1 MRVYIINTPLKGI
14 GKFLNDV
21 GMLLNITAFGAVG
34 GVGNVAGFHAAGSH
48 HIAGPFLFQCS
59 GGRFKF
65 NGEIPLAAGKRGCCG
80 AEVDTLIDIH
90 ICFRIQTLLLQDI
103 FENHFRHSAFAAAKN
118 IFPFQIT
125 PFKVRHFLPGHH
137 KIPGPLGSL
146 REVDH
151 RIIGAFQIGVHG
163 RLRAHKADLGIPGN
177 DGGHHLVGAVAVHQI
192 QLDSLLLK
200 ISFLNG
206 HILGRVEDGMSH
218 LIEGHLHG
226 FLLLAVAGGS
236 LRFPGIRLLLQRFG
250 GFRLLA
256 AVFSASRK
264 SGAGQCGHQPESNPF
279 LFHKAPP
286 VSCRP
291 DNRGG
296 SCDSFRIR
304 VCRRAGYVR
313 PRETEQNRRG
323 LRACTGRAKG
333 KDQTATGFSR
343 KPGNPLA
350 GLEPFVHNKAYG
362 HRKRAP

>member
-1 MRVYIINTPLKGI
+1 MRVYIINTPLKGV
-14 GKFLNDV
+14 GKFLNDI
-21 GMLLNITAFGAVG
+21 GMLFNITAFGAVG

-48 HIAGPFLFQCS
+48 HIAGPFLFQRS

-65 NGEIPLAAGKRGCCG
+65 YGEISLAAGKRGCCG

-137 KIPGPLGSL
+137 KISGPLGSL
-146 REVDH
+146 REIDH

-256 AVFSASRK
+256 AIFSASRK

-313 PRETEQNRRG
+313 PRETEQNRPGPAGMYREG
-323 LRACTGRAKG
+323 KG
-333 KDQTATGFSR
+333 ER
-343 KPGNPLA
+343 PN
-350 GLEPFVHNKAYG
+350 G
-362 HRKRAP
+362 HRIFQKTRESSCGIGAFRS